1 MQKIATILHDDRT
14 AGLPQSVFLSD
25 GLGAHVDLDHEK
37 LVESYEDVYE
47 PKTAV
52 ANLSMAQIMH
62 RPEFQSGVQDA
73 LAVRM
78 PEISYMIE
86 KLAYG
91 GVVSALKQSRGAVK
105 VAAAYDLAA
114 KRAAAAYAASRKAAA
129 HQAAAHQA
137 AAQQTAAHHLAA
149 QHAAARKAAAHKAAA
164 ERATAAYK
172 ASARKSAQMG
182 SSGKASS
189 AYNSAIHRMALT
201 STKVKAPKSDFHKMM
216 ANHPKKMA
224 VGLVGTGV
232 LGANAFGEEQHTPDK
247 MRY

>member
-1 MQKIATILHDDRT
+1 MKQSTPDEQDLMQKIATILHDDRT

-91 GVVSALKQSRGAVK
+91 GVVSTLKQSRGAVK
-105 VAAAYDLAA
+105 VAASYREAA
-114 KRAAAAYAASRKAAA
+114 ARAVTTYGADRRAAVSKM
-129 HQAAAHQA
+129 
-137 AAQQTAAHHLAA
+137 AAQR
-149 QHAAARKAAAHKAAA
+149 AAARKAAARKTAAAYVEAKRAATLPGDTAHIAARQAAAAYAAARKAA
-164 ERATAAYK
+164 TK
-172 ASARKSAQMG
+172 KSTHIGQ
-182 SSGKASS
+182 S
-189 AYNSAIHRMALT
+189 RL
-201 STKVKAPKSDFHKMM
+201 
-216 ANHPKKMA
+216 
-224 VGLVGTGV
+224 
-232 LGANAFGEEQHTPDK
+232 LGN
-247 MRY
+247 